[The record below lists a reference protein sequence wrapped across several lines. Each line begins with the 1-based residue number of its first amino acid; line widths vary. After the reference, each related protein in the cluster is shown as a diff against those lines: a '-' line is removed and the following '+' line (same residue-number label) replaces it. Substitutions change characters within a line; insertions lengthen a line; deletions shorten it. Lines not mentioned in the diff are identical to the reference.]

1 MQGLTQGRGGEGG
14 GIPGPGP
21 GTLREP
27 RPKNLN
33 SFLKIH
39 ITHPKEGGCQPQ
51 VQGLTQEGGGK
62 IPGPGALRGTG
73 PNILNIYIFYFKIAQ
88 GPVKAGSDPT

>member
-39 ITHPKEGGCQPQ
+39 ITHPKGGVSAAGAGPNTGG
-51 VQGLTQEGGGK
+51 VGGK
-62 IPGPGALRGTG
+62 IPGARGSKGDRT
-73 PNILNIYIFYFKIAQ
+73 
-88 GPVKAGSDPT
+88 